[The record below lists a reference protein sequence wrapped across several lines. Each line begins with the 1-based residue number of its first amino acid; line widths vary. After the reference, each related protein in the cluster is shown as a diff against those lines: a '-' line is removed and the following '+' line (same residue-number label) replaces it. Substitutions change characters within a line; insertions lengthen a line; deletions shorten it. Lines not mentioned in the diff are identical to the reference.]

1 MTFINSKYNN
11 FTVAVAVVFSICAVV
26 YLFGKQ
32 ANIMENFSDR
42 WRLPERF
49 KVPDKDTLRKNIT
62 DRYQYAIETG
72 RERRQ
77 QATSA
82 AAAAYRENSP
92 EIIEGSRNEVED
104 RMLISKYRKSY
115 EDTIIELDDVISMT
129 ILSEVCENAEKIAK
143 NPTESSAMIRKI
155 NDLKTFK
162 DTLNEAMKT
171 LDKK

>member
-1 MTFINSKYNN
+1 MSFINSKYNN

-32 ANIMENFSDR
+32 ANIMENFSSD
-42 WRLPERF
+42 
-49 KVPDKDTLRKNIT
+49 
-62 DRYQYAIETG
+62 
-72 RERRQ
+72 
-77 QATSA
+77 
-82 AAAAYRENSP
+82 RENSP
-92 EIIEGSRNEVED
+92 ERIKGSRNEVED

-115 EDTIIELDDVISMT
+115 EDTIIELDDTISMT

-143 NPTESSAMIRKI
+143 NPTESIAMIRKI
-155 NDLKTFK
+155 NDLKAFK

>member
-1 MTFINSKYNN
+1 MTSINPTYNN
-11 FTVAVAVVFSICAVV
+11 LTIAIAVAFSIFAVI

-32 ANIMENFSDR
+32 ANIMENFSAD
-42 WRLPERF
+42 
-49 KVPDKDTLRKNIT
+49 
-62 DRYQYAIETG
+62 
-72 RERRQ
+72 
-77 QATSA
+77 
-82 AAAAYRENSP
+82 RENSP
-92 EIIEGSRNEVED
+92 ERIKGFRNEVED

-115 EDTIIELDDVISMT
+115 EDTIIELDEAISMA

-143 NPTESSAMIRKI
+143 TPAKNSAMIRKI

>member
-11 FTVAVAVVFSICAVV
+11 FTVAVAVVFSICAIV

-32 ANIMENFSDR
+32 ANIMENFSAD
-42 WRLPERF
+42 
-49 KVPDKDTLRKNIT
+49 
-62 DRYQYAIETG
+62 
-72 RERRQ
+72 
-77 QATSA
+77 
-82 AAAAYRENSP
+82 RENSP
-92 EIIEGSRNEVED
+92 ERIKGLRNEVED

-115 EDTIIELDDVISMT
+115 EDTIIELDDAISMT

>member
-1 MTFINSKYNN
+1 MSFINSKYNN

-32 ANIMENFSDR
+32 ANIMENFSSDR
-42 WRLPERF
+42 EKSPERI
-49 KVPDKDTLRKNIT
+49 K
-62 DRYQYAIETG
+62 
-72 RERRQ
+72 
-77 QATSA
+77 
-82 AAAAYRENSP
+82 
-92 EIIEGSRNEVED
+92 GSRNEVED

-115 EDTIIELDDVISMT
+115 EDTIIELDDTISMT

-143 NPTESSAMIRKI
+143 NPTESIAMIRKI
-155 NDLKTFK
+155 NDLKAFK

>member
-1 MTFINSKYNN
+1 MSFINSKYNN

-32 ANIMENFSDR
+32 ANIMENFSSD
-42 WRLPERF
+42 
-49 KVPDKDTLRKNIT
+49 
-62 DRYQYAIETG
+62 
-72 RERRQ
+72 
-77 QATSA
+77 
-82 AAAAYRENSP
+82 RENSP
-92 EIIEGSRNEVED
+92 ERIKGSRNEVED

-115 EDTIIELDDVISMT
+115 EDTIIELDDAISMT

-143 NPTESSAMIRKI
+143 NPTESIAMIRKI
-155 NDLKTFK
+155 NDLKAFK

>member
-11 FTVAVAVVFSICAVV
+11 FTVAVAVVFSICAIV

-42 WRLPERF
+42 WRLPERV
-49 KVPDKDTLRKNIT
+49 KIPDKDTLRKNIT
-62 DRYQYAIETG
+62 
-72 RERRQ
+72 ERRQ

-143 NPTESSAMIRKI
+143 NPTGSSAMIRKI